1 MIEPFVPYI
10 IAASVTLNA
19 LWLLGSWL
27 TTRRSPR
34 RWFYRVPALVVSS
47 LAVAWTVRMVT
58 LDPRPSH
65 TLRALDVSI
74 DLDLAGLAWHLWVPV
89 ALLVMLARGI
99 VVVVGSRGT
108 RQNAPRQEKSA
119 QLGPKRA

>member
-1 MIEPFVPYI
+1 MIEPFVPSI

-34 RWFYRVPALVVSS
+34 RWVYRVPALVVSS

-65 TLRALDVSI
+65 TLRALGVSI
-74 DLDLAGLAWHLWVPV
+74 DLDLAGLAWHLLVPV
-89 ALLVMLARGI
+89 ALLAMLVRG
-99 VVVVGSRGT
+99 VVVAFRRKPASV
-108 RQNAPRQEKSA
+108 
-119 QLGPKRA
+119 